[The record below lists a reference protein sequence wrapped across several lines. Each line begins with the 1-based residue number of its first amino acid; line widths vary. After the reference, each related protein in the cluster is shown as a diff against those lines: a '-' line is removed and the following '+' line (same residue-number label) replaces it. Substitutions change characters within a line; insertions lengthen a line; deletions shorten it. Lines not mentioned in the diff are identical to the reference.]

1 MEFNFSEIRPYR
13 TQEEIRSAVKSLIK
27 DNIFYNFANQMFEKE
42 SLDIMIEQ
50 LTYIHSI
57 EDFQKNIIYKLLI
70 KLVKETTDGVTVEGL
85 EQLDKNKN
93 YLFISNHRDIIMDSA
108 LLCYLLLNAN
118 MDTVEIAIGSNL
130 LIHPW
135 IEQLIKL
142 NKSFIVKRGISGK
155 EQLLN
160 AKELSAYILNTIT
173 NRRQS
178 VWLAQKEGRT
188 KNGIDKTQL
197 SVLKMLNYSGG
208 KSAKENLEALNIV
221 PLSISYEYEPCDFLK
236 TKELVLAT
244 NGEYTKTTEDD
255 MLSMFMGLKMQ
266 KGKIHFSIGTPLE
279 LPQPKDN
286 TTNNDMLAQ
295 AVTQIDTHIVSNYK
309 LFPNNYIALDIL
321 QNSQKHTEHYS
332 IEQKENF
339 VEQMEKKLSKIDNH
353 TLEHKRV
360 FLEIYANPILEQ
372 QKL

>member
-1 MEFNFSEIRPYR
+1 MEFNYSEIRPYR
-13 TQEEIRSAVKSLIK
+13 TQEEIRSAVQSLIEDK
-27 DNIFYNFANQMFEKE
+27 IFYNFANQMFEKE
-42 SLDIMIEQ
+42 SLDTMFEQ
-50 LTYIHSI
+50 LTHIDSI
-57 EDFQKNIIYKLLI
+57 EDFQKNIIYKLLE
-70 KLVKETTDGVTVEGL
+70 KLVKETTDGVTLEGL
-85 EQLDKNKN
+85 ERLDKNKN

-173 NRRQS
+173 NRKQS
-178 VWLAQKEGRT
+178 IWLAQKEGRT

-266 KGKIHFSIGTPLE
+266 KGKIHFSIGTPIK

-339 VEQMEKKLSKIDNH
+339 IEQMEKKLSKIDNH

>member
-1 MEFNFSEIRPYR
+1 
-13 TQEEIRSAVKSLIK
+13 
-27 DNIFYNFANQMFEKE
+27 
-42 SLDIMIEQ
+42 
-50 LTYIHSI
+50 
-57 EDFQKNIIYKLLI
+57 
-70 KLVKETTDGVTVEGL
+70 
-85 EQLDKNKN
+85 
-93 YLFISNHRDIIMDSA
+93 
-108 LLCYLLLNAN
+108 

-266 KGKIHFSIGTPLE
+266 KGKIHFSIGTPLK

-339 VEQMEKKLSKIDNH
+339 IEQMEKKLSKIDNH